1 METLLV
7 AGLIAFT
14 GPLTAA
20 ILTWRSRN
28 NNRPINPQDPDKTP
42 VGQVSVGWFM
52 REMKKTVKK
61 AIKESSDE

>member
-1 METLLV
+1 MEPLLI

-20 ILTWRSRN
+20 ILTWRGRN
-28 NNRPINPQDPDKTP
+28 NNRPINPADPDKTP

-52 REMKKTVKK
+52 REIKK
-61 AIKESSDE
+61 AVKEAVKETEE

>member
-1 METLLV
+1 VEPLLI

-20 ILTWRSRN
+20 ILTWRGRN
-28 NNRPINPQDPDKTP
+28 NNRPVNPRDPDKTP

-52 REMKKTVKK
+52 AEIKRTIKT
-61 AIKESSDE
+61 AIKESADD